1 MSDELR
7 PQIVVYALPDACA
20 ALQAAAAHDLHIT
33 LVSPAG
39 AAAFAGPGWF
49 RALVAQASAAVPQA
63 DFDAILDCAGSAGL
77 AMAAMREGVA
87 AICFDGPADV
97 RAKIEDMA
105 AQSGCVV
112 AMIDY
117 DQALDLD
124 RCEDAAAACG
134 DWLEQYQTGKI
145 AENTV

>member
-20 ALQAAAAHDLHIT
+20 ALAAAAEHNLRIT

-49 RALVAQASAAVPQA
+49 RALVTQASAAVPQA
-63 DFDAILDCAGSAGL
+63 NFDTILDCAGDAGL
-77 AMAAMREGVA
+77 AMAAMREGVSA
-87 AICFDGPADV
+87 LCFDGPNDV
-97 RAKIEDMA
+97 RAKIEDIA

-112 AMIDY
+112 TRIDY
-117 DQALDLD
+117 EKALDLD
-124 RCEDAAAACG
+124 TCQDAAAACR
-134 DWLEQYQTGKI
+134 DWLEQYLAMKM

>member
-20 ALQAAAAHDLHIT
+20 ALEAAAEHDLQIT

-49 RALVAQASAAVPQA
+49 RALVTQASAAVPRA
-63 DFDAILDCAGSAGL
+63 DFNAILDCAGDAGL

-87 AICFDGPADV
+87 AICFDGPDDV
-97 RAKIEDMA
+97 RAKIEDIA

-112 AMIDY
+112 TMIDY
-117 DQALDLD
+117 DKALDLD
-124 RCEDAAAACG
+124 QCEDAATACG
-134 DWLEQYQTGKI
+134 DWFAMKM
-145 AENTV
+145 AENDL

>member
-1 MSDELR
+1 MSDALR

-20 ALQAAAAHDLHIT
+20 ARQAAAAHGLPIT

-49 RALVAQASAAVPQA
+49 RALVAQASAAVPRA
-63 DFDAILDCAGSAGL
+63 DFDAILDCAGDAGL

-87 AICFDGPADV
+87 AICFDGPDDV

-112 AMIDY
+112 SRINYGM
-117 DQALDLD
+117 ALDLD
-124 RCEDAAAACG
+124 QCQDAATACR
-134 DWLEQYQTGKI
+134 DWLATKM